1 MIMDLM
7 RFQCFVCI
15 CFTVFTADF
24 VVRCFISDKTSRILF
39 SNYVEKHEGKWLPFL
54 FSCFKLHSGVL
65 YTETKQSGYFLIMV
79 LQHFYAL
86 DNSAFSGVYSAGVI
100 PGDLPVGISILCFS
114 FAIVRFSVENGQ
126 QYSGVI
132 LLWLSSFATQ

>member
-1 MIMDLM
+1 
-7 RFQCFVCI
+7 
-15 CFTVFTADF
+15 
-24 VVRCFISDKTSRILF
+24 
-39 SNYVEKHEGKWLPFL
+39 
-54 FSCFKLHSGVL
+54 
-65 YTETKQSGYFLIMV
+65 MV

-100 PGDLPVGISILCFS
+100 QGDLPVGISILCFS